1 MEIKDTFAMMS
12 SDNYQERYK
21 GEYHELK
28 IRADKLEAML
38 EKYKAG
44 TLPFT
49 PSCDYELLFEQLIY
63 MRQYQR
69 ILERRAEIEKV
80 SLAINREVEL
90 K

>member
-21 GEYHELK
+21 GEYFELK
-28 IRADKLEAML
+28 IRADKLEVML

-44 TLPFT
+44 TLHFT
-49 PSCDYELLFEQLIY
+49 PSCDYELLFEQFIY

-69 ILERRAEIEKV
+69 IIEFRAEIEN
-80 SLAINREVEL
+80 INL
-90 K
+90 ND

>member
-1 MEIKDTFAMMS
+1 MELKDTFAMMS

-21 GEYHELK
+21 GEYHELR
-28 IRADKLEAML
+28 IRGDKLEAML

-49 PSCDYELLFEQLIY
+49 PSCDYELLFEQLVY

-80 SLAINREVEL
+80 SLSINEDG
-90 K
+90 

>member
-1 MEIKDTFAMMS
+1 MELKDAIEMTGS
-12 SDNYQERYK
+12 KDYQKRYI
-21 GEYHELK
+21 GEYWELR

-44 TLPFT
+44 TLTFT

-69 ILERRAEIEKV
+69 ILESRAEIEKII
-80 SLAINREVEL
+80 L
-90 K
+90 